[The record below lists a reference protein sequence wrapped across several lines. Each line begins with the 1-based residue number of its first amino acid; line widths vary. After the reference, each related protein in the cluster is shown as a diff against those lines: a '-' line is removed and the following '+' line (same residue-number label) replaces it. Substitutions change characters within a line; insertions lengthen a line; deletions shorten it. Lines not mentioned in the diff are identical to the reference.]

1 MKQDQ
6 KEREGLSKLTCRY
19 ELGFR
24 AREGEFWDF
33 LLFLSTLRSRR
44 VGNKGVR
51 SETVK
56 ITATWCLITVVG
68 PMCLIHRTR
77 CLRFHGPIIIISPED
92 VEKILFSMPFS
103 MHINHLNCY
112 NNLFFFI
119 IIFNYIKDQVDD
131 KLKHIY

>member
-24 AREGEFWDF
+24 AREGGFWDF

-56 ITATWCLITVVG
+56 ITATGRLITVVG
-68 PMCLIHRTR
+68 PMSLIQYTMFKIPWPNYYYITGR
-77 CLRFHGPIIIISPED
+77 CEKNIGLHAIFHAYKSLE
-92 VEKILFSMPFS
+92 L
-103 MHINHLNCY
+103 L
-112 NNLFFFI
+112 
-119 IIFNYIKDQVDD
+119 
-131 KLKHIY
+131 

>member
-24 AREGEFWDF
+24 AREGGFWDF

-56 ITATWCLITVVG
+56 ITATGRLITVVG
-68 PMCLIHRTR
+68 PMSLIHRTR

-112 NNLFFFI
+112 NNLLFLLLLFSI
-119 IIFNYIKDQVDD
+119 T
-131 KLKHIY
+131 

>member
-6 KEREGLSKLTCRY
+6 KEREGLSKLTCRS

-24 AREGEFWDF
+24 AREGGFWDF

-56 ITATWCLITVVG
+56 ITATWRLITVVG
-68 PMCLIHRTR
+68 PMSLIHRTR
-77 CLRFHGPIIIISPED
+77 FLRFHGPIIIIISPED

-112 NNLFFFI
+112 NNLFFLLLFSI
-119 IIFNYIKDQVDD
+119 TSEIK
-131 KLKHIY
+131 LMTN